1 MRTGRQGRELARFG
15 WHSRCASLCTR
26 EALQPVVAFA
36 QCLESC
42 SMSSS
47 RRSLQSAALRRP
59 AGPRCHGGASSLL
72 RLGFA
77 AVPQRVAAARAS
89 GWCELAPS
97 ARADVEH
104 VVGLPVRDRRPAPL
118 WS

>member
-1 MRTGRQGRELARFG
+1 
-15 WHSRCASLCTR
+15 
-26 EALQPVVAFA
+26 
-36 QCLESC
+36 
-42 SMSSS
+42 MSSS
-47 RRSLQSAALRRP
+47 RRSFLSAPPRRP

-72 RLGFA
+72 RLGFG

-89 GWCELAPS
+89 GWCELADS
-97 ARADVEH
+97 AGADVEH

>member
-1 MRTGRQGRELARFG
+1 MT
-15 WHSRCASLCTR
+15 
-26 EALQPVVAFA
+26 
-36 QCLESC
+36 
-42 SMSSS
+42 SS
-47 RRSLQSAALRRP
+47 RRSFRPVPLRRP

-77 AVPQRVAAARAS
+77 ALPQSVATARAN
-89 GWCELAPS
+89 GWSETTD
-97 ARADVEH
+97 RDDVEH

>member
-1 MRTGRQGRELARFG
+1 MLPLRGESKAR
-15 WHSRCASLCTR
+15 
-26 EALQPVVAFA
+26 
-36 QCLESC
+36 

-47 RRSLQSAALRRP
+47 HRSFMSAPLRRP
-59 AGPRCHGGASSLL
+59 TGPRCHGGASSLL

-89 GWCELAPS
+89 GWREPANS
-97 ARADVEH
+97 FAADVEH

>member
-1 MRTGRQGRELARFG
+1 
-15 WHSRCASLCTR
+15 
-26 EALQPVVAFA
+26 
-36 QCLESC
+36 
-42 SMSSS
+42 MSSS
-47 RRSLQSAALRRP
+47 RRSFRSAPLRRP

-77 AVPQRVAAARAS
+77 TVPQRVAATRAS
-89 GWCELAPS
+89 GWSELAHS
-97 ARADVEH
+97 SDADVEH